1 MNSAMVKKT
10 IFQILHDRYDGLSN
24 TYREIAEFIMNN
36 METATFSSLGELS
49 KKTGVSDATLIRFA
63 RELGFN
69 GFQDMRET
77 MVKHIGRII
86 YPSHK
91 TQSSP
96 GQKKMPVLEK
106 VRQMDLDFID
116 RTMAGID
123 REWFESAID
132 VITAGRRIYTM
143 GWGTS
148 AFLAEFLS
156 FQLDRLGY
164 DTAALVRERRPLTE
178 RMLYL
183 KNGDVLIAFDF
194 QPYVHEVA
202 TAVEY
207 VRAHVAGVTLITVTS
222 DATAQIVQ
230 FADYSFF
237 CVFWAIVGRSEA
249 LMGSLSAPMCLINA
263 ICEAVIAK
271 CPDKAKAA
279 LEKIEKA
286 IMTDK
291 KLFSPYGRHVTS
303 EKKDP
308 EAQ

>member
-1 MNSAMVKKT
+1 MAKKT
-10 IFQILHDRYDGLSN
+10 IFQILNDRYDGLSN
-24 TYREIAEFIMNN
+24 TYREIAEFIMEN

-63 RELGFN
+63 RELGFD

-91 TQSSP
+91 AQSSP
-96 GQKKMPVLEK
+96 SQKKVPVLEK
-106 VRQMDLDFID
+106 VRQMDLDFIN

-123 REWFESAID
+123 REWFESAVN
-132 VITAGRRIYTM
+132 VITTGRRIYTM

-164 DTAALVRERRPLTE
+164 ETVALIRERRPLTE

-183 KNGDVLIAFDF
+183 KSGDVLIAFDF

-202 TAVEY
+202 AAVEY
-207 VRAHVAGVTLITVTS
+207 MRAHVDGVTLITVTS

-263 ICEAVIAK
+263 ICEAVIAQ

-286 IMTDK
+286 IMNDK
-291 KLFSPYGRHVTS
+291 KLFSPYGRHIIC